1 MFEIYRINKQSL
13 KHENVTFNVVL
24 IVFSS
29 IIVGLLVGVI
39 FMSRRVNDVK
49 YITEETKQIIIREQ
63 LIENEFNPV
72 RLKEYI
78 LELNIRFPH
87 IVYAQAQLESGNFT
101 SHIFQVNNNLFGM
114 KEAKRRPT
122 TNKGTENG
130 HAYFNHWRESV
141 VDYAFYQAA
150 YLNDIRSEKEYWEYL
165 GQNYAEDPGYIIK
178 LKNIVE
184 KTAE

>member
-13 KHENVTFNVVL
+13 KHENVTSNVV
-24 IVFSS
+24 IIIFSS
-29 IIVGLLVGVI
+29 IIVGLLIGVL

-63 LIENEFNPV
+63 LAENEFTPG

-114 KEAKRRPT
+114 KEAKKRPT

-184 KTAE
+184 KTTE